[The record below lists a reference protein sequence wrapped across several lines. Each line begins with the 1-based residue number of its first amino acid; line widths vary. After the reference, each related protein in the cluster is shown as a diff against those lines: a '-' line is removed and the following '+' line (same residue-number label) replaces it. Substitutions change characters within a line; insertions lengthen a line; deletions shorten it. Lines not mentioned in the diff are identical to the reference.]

1 MRTTW
6 KWQRKNDQF
15 SEKKKT
21 INKFID
27 IDKNESPCGIR
38 TRDLQIDTPNQYLTQ
53 C

>member
-15 SEKKKT
+15 SEKKN

-27 IDKNESPCGIR
+27 IDKNESSCGIR

>member
-15 SEKKKT
+15 SEKKT

-27 IDKNESPCGIR
+27 IDKNESSCGIR

>member
-1 MRTTW
+1 MTKK
-6 KWQRKNDQF
+6 KWSIF
-15 SEKKKT
+15 WKKKT
-21 INKFID
+21 IDKFID